1 MTSITNQKITE
12 LENLLSN
19 MKTENSLQK
28 AYITS
33 LEQSYINLET
43 EYSRI
48 KTMYSS
54 IASKEGSLKLLQSKL
69 NEKEDT
75 IHKLQKELEKEIAR
89 HQKYKL
95 DYDLQY
101 EKDVNQAKYIH

>member
-75 IHKLQKELEKEIAR
+75 IHKLKK
-89 HQKYKL
+89 
-95 DYDLQY
+95 
-101 EKDVNQAKYIH
+101 N